1 LADPGLVPGP
11 REAIGSSKKLLIRLR
26 ESVALNGPPP
36 DDYVEATIAER
47 FGWPLSVLE
56 GEDEGRVLRSV
67 KLLNMATSYRR
78 ALEATRLH
86 RPESVQPS
94 DWEIFQMMDSLGET
108 DD

>member
-1 LADPGLVPGP
+1 
-11 REAIGSSKKLLIRLR
+11 
-26 ESVALNGPPP
+26 
-36 DDYVEATIAER
+36 
-47 FGWPLSVLE
+47 
-56 GEDEGRVLRSV
+56 V

-94 DWEIFQMMDSLGET
+94 DWEIFQMMDLLGET